1 VPRLPGGSE
10 VPGPV
15 CTWEL
20 EPLPVFEVDEAELD
34 AHGKYVLTNPGRT
47 GKTPLTVVR
56 RIRNVATVTIPAFL
70 DRRPE

>member
-34 AHGKYVLTNPGRT
+34 AHGKYVLTMLGR
-47 GKTPLTVVR
+47 
-56 RIRNVATVTIPAFL
+56 
-70 DRRPE
+70 